1 MRRTKLRKVIT
12 ATEWV
17 HAFGFHKLSPC
28 VYLKIMW
35 PAKKKKGW
43 PDQPFYGTVE
53 ATGVEPVSEDN
64 STETSTC
71 IAFLLNLACSV
82 SERQDTERASSKD
95 LVVQP

>member
-1 MRRTKLRKVIT
+1 MYLQTNT
-12 ATEWV
+12 MTCTMS
-17 HAFGFHKLSPC
+17 AFGFHKLLPWM
-28 VYLKIMW
+28 YLKIMW

-43 PDQPFYGTVE
+43 SGQPFYGTIE

-95 LVVQP
+95 LVV